1 MDVHGLAGYLGGDI
15 HAVAEEREA
24 RQGEIVLE
32 GFVEVEAEVG
42 EDHPKLLPA
51 VGVLELAEEVAG
63 ELVLQGPLVVH
74 DGHAGGEVQR
84 GGGGGERRRGR
95 GKEEEGKEGWRER
108 KGGKRQVL
116 LPGFVKGSSTGNW
129 NLPLRLGYNSG

>member
-84 GGGGGERRRGR
+84 GGGEGGVEG
-95 GKEEEGKEGWRER
+95 EEGWETPSAAAWLCEGIQHWELESAPSIRI
-108 KGGKRQVL
+108 
-116 LPGFVKGSSTGNW
+116 
-129 NLPLRLGYNSG
+129 